1 MRGVLSV
8 GVALI
13 LLVATLS
20 SQGQTAADL
29 QQKAAA
35 LEQAGN
41 TTEAAAAWRAFL
53 KVQPANAEAYA
64 HLGFLEAQQE
74 HYREA
79 IPFYKKALTL
89 NPAMPGLKMNL
100 GLALFK
106 AGDLKEAVQIFQPLL
121 KGQPSSSPEAM
132 RLKTLL
138 GLAYYGQQQYATAV
152 PYLKQATAS
161 DSQNLPFRLFLRTV
175 VSDQNNINVCW
186 MFIVKSSI

>member
-8 GVALI
+8 GFALI
-13 LLVATLS
+13 LPVATSLS

-41 TTEAAAAWRAFL
+41 AAGAAAAWRAFL

-89 NPAMPGLKMNL
+89 TRQEP
-100 GLALFK
+100 
-106 AGDLKEAVQIFQPLL
+106 ERRLL
-121 KGQPSSSPEAM
+121 ERRIAELQ
-132 RLKTLL
+132 
-138 GLAYYGQQQYATAV
+138 
-152 PYLKQATAS
+152 
-161 DSQNLPFRLFLRTV
+161 
-175 VSDQNNINVCW
+175 
-186 MFIVKSSI
+186 